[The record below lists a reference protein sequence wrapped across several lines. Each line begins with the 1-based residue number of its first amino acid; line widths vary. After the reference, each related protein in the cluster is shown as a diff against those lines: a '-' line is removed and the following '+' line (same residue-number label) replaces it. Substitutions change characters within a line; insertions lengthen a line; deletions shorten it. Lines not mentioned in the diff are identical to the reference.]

1 MKSIIIKQTWYYLLY
16 IFLLFFS
23 PIYSLERIDLIK
35 SCDLNNQCTQRLWQI
50 TDSFSEDFIKPDFNP
65 TDWNPIEKFPVAVQ
79 SIYPK
84 TQSMDFTLRTEFNIL
99 PDYLNEKETSGI
111 YLDAIGDAYSIYINR
126 KLVGKEG
133 KVENGKVVLSR
144 YGNRI
149 KYPLN
154 FSFFKE
160 GKNVLVLHVQGNPKF
175 NLTGLF
181 RANGYYLDNY
191 EKISYESRDRTGIIL
206 IFL

>member
-99 PDYLNEKETSGI
+99 PDYLNEKETKDITIFSR
-111 YLDAIGDAYSIYINR
+111 IGSIGG
-126 KLVGKEG
+126 LV
-133 KVENGKVVLSR
+133 
-144 YGNRI
+144 
-149 KYPLN
+149 
-154 FSFFKE
+154 
-160 GKNVLVLHVQGNPKF
+160 
-175 NLTGLF
+175 TC
-181 RANGYYLDNY
+181 ANNCL
-191 EKISYESRDRTGIIL
+191 K
-206 IFL
+206 